1 MWRCSFVSCLIHILL
16 CFFTGKSEG
25 DVIQGDHAG
34 TKEMS
39 SELDEL
45 KRNTQV
51 YLRRIKKEKR
61 HRKRLQE
68 QLERETRKRVQMEE
82 ALRVTSA
89 ETLKRI
95 TETFAKETQEDALST
110 NSGGAEAA
118 DGGQQDVKRRR
129 LDVVVDDDDDEV
141 TDDSLASRSDG
152 RRRRSHRRR
161 RRSDI
166 DGVKGDNLDKSD
178 EDEDE
183 LLDGSSPGTGGTE
196 RSVSSPSGPRSS
208 SSSHEQKQYNAT
220 VSATSTDQ
228 SKGGSGSTA
237 RGKNVFFFQSQICS

>member
-1 MWRCSFVSCLIHILL
+1 MALQFCLMPHSHSPL
-16 CFFTGKSEG
+16 FFTGKSEG

-118 DGGQQDVKRRR
+118 EQDVKRRR
-129 LDVVVDDDDDEV
+129 LDVVDDDDDEEEV
-141 TDDSLASRSDG
+141 TDDSLTSRSDG

-161 RRSDI
+161 RRSD
-166 DGVKGDNLDKSD
+166 GVKGDNLGDKSD

-183 LLDGSSPGTGGTE
+183 LLDGSSPGTGGGTE

-228 SKGGSGSTA
+228 SKAGNGSTA
-237 RGKNVFFFQSQICS
+237 RGKYYFQSQIYS

>member
-1 MWRCSFVSCLIHILL
+1 MEVDTCGVAVLSHASFTFSSV
-16 CFFTGKSEG
+16 FFTGKSEG

-118 DGGQQDVKRRR
+118 EQGVKRRR
-129 LDVVVDDDDDEV
+129 LDVVDDDDDEEEA
-141 TDDSLASRSDG
+141 TDDSLTSRSDG

-161 RRSDI
+161 RRSDV
-166 DGVKGDNLDKSD
+166 DGVKGANLDKSD

-228 SKGGSGSTA
+228 SKAGSGSTA
-237 RGKNVFFFQSQICS
+237 RGKCYFQSQIL

>member
-1 MWRCSFVSCLIHILL
+1 MALQFCLMPHLHSPL
-16 CFFTGKSEG
+16 FFTGKSEG

-141 TDDSLASRSDG
+141 TDDSLTSRSDG

-161 RRSDI
+161 RRSD
-166 DGVKGDNLDKSD
+166 GVKGDNLGDKSD

-228 SKGGSGSTA
+228 SKAGSGSTA
-237 RGKNVFFFQSQICS
+237 RGKCSFQSQRCS

>member
-1 MWRCSFVSCLIHILL
+1 MWRCSFVSCLIYILL

-25 DVIQGDHAG
+25 DVIQGDHGG

-110 NSGGAEAA
+110 NSGAEAA
-118 DGGQQDVKRRR
+118 DGQQDVKRRR
-129 LDVVVDDDDDEV
+129 LDVVDDDDDEEEV
-141 TDDSLASRSDG
+141 TDDSLTSRSDG

-161 RRSDI
+161 RRSDV

-183 LLDGSSPGTGGTE
+183 LLDGSSPGTGGGTE